1 MNNLFTLHY
10 SCLIDASIE
19 EVCAF
24 HTDTRNL
31 PLITPPAIGVTIVS
45 SHNNTVVLD
54 IKKFGFTTRWKI
66 AIEKNCPSSIV
77 DVMLQGPFAS
87 FRHERRFIAKSEQ
100 QTLMEETIYLASPI
114 PFLQT
119 LFFKFVKKDIRTE
132 VKISEL
138 SSGEKI
144 LIALAFALY
153 NNDHVTQLPK
163 ILLLDETDASL
174 HPSMSKQYL
183 HILKNVF
190 VKKF

>member
-1 MNNLFTLHY
+1 MSNLFTLHY

-119 LFFKFVKKDIRTE
+119 LFFKFVKKDMDAMFAYRH
-132 VKISEL
+132 VKTKEYFL
-138 SSGEKI
+138 R
-144 LIALAFALY
+144 
-153 NNDHVTQLPK
+153 
-163 ILLLDETDASL
+163 
-174 HPSMSKQYL
+174 
-183 HILKNVF
+183 LKN
-190 VKKF
+190 KGNAL

>member
-1 MNNLFTLHY
+1 MASFNVSILF
-10 SCLIDASIE
+10 E
-19 EVCAF
+19 
-24 HTDTRNL
+24 
-31 PLITPPAIGVTIVS
+31 TPPYGDAP
-45 SHNNTVVLD
+45 
-54 IKKFGFTTRWKI
+54 WKVI
-66 AIEKNCPSSIV
+66 NGILNSV
-77 DVMLQGPFAS
+77 HMLYEFEVP
-87 FRHERRFIAKSEQ
+87 HEDNYSP
-100 QTLMEETIYLASPI
+100 YLPYE
-114 PFLQT
+114 P
-119 LFFKFVKKDIRTE
+119 KFVKKDIRTE

-190 VKKF
+190 VKKLGIKVINLSST